1 MNYSDYLPET
11 LKRGVTPDAPLPM
24 RMMLASGQLPLG
36 FVDRISVLGALEDD
50 PDEGVRGAVAASW
63 DGLETDYLVKA
74 LTDRGLTEG
83 HIDLVATHLQRDF
96 RVILVLLAHQNV
108 GAATLERFADT
119 DNAEYLDRISGNQ
132 RVLVSHPELI
142 RRLLRNPALDHSV
155 AGRLASLI
163 GEEFTPSEAPVGE
176 EDGGEGAGV
185 GQGAEVLA
193 EIGFEGELP
202 ETFSSEIPD
211 ELLLDVDGQD
221 INLATVTEST
231 NIYKLIQ
238 GLSIAEKI
246 KLATIGSKS
255 ARKLLSRDSNRIV
268 VNAVIRSPKIREDEV
283 VPLAQD
289 RTTPDDVL
297 VYILTRKDWMKSFPI
312 KIALC
317 KNPKTPLPKALRIVE
332 SLPEKEL
339 RSLAKN
345 KNIPSIVASTALRIL
360 ARKGHH

>member
-1 MNYSDYLPET
+1 MNYSDFLPET
-11 LKRGVTPDAPLPM
+11 LKRGVTSDAPLPM

-36 FVDRISVLGALEDD
+36 FVDRMSVLGALQDD
-50 PDEGVRGAVAASW
+50 PDEGVRDAVAASW
-63 DGLETDYLVKA
+63 QGLETDYMVKA

-83 HIDLVATHLQRDF
+83 HIDLIAAHLGGDF
-96 RVILVLLAHQNV
+96 KVVLTLLAHQNV

-119 DNAEYLDRISGNQ
+119 ENAEYLDRISGNQ

-163 GEEFTPSEAPVGE
+163 GETFAPPEAAEAAEAAE
-176 EDGGEGAGV
+176 EGGEAS
-185 GQGAEVLA
+185 QIPDVLA

-202 ETFSSEIPD
+202 EVFSSEIPE
-211 ELLLDVDGQD
+211 ELLQDVEGQE
-221 INLATVTEST
+221 INLAAVTEST

-297 VYILTRKDWMKSFPI
+297 VYILTRKDWMKNYQI

-317 KNPKTPLPKALRIVE
+317 KNPKTPLPKSLRMLE

-339 RSLAKN
+339 RSLSKN

-360 ARKGHH
+360 SRKGHH